1 MKFADDFKMSLPNG
15 MNTVVGAKGTLL
27 SGGQKQRVAIAR
39 ALIRNPKV
47 LLLDEATSALDSVS
61 EKLIQEALDEASK
74 DRTTIAVAHRL
85 STIQNADQIYVFE
98 QGRVVEKGTHGTLI
112 AMKGRY
118 AEMARL
124 QKLEVLE
131 LQLACV
137 SNTSVDAGYVRRSW
151 LRPSDNLRP

>member
-15 MNTVVGAKGTLL
+15 MNTIVGTKGTLL

-61 EKLIQEALDEASK
+61 EKLVQEALDEASK

-98 QGRVVEKGTHGTLI
+98 QGRIVEKGTHRTLI

-118 AEMARL
+118 AEMARI
-124 QKLEVLE
+124 QKLAV
-131 LQLACV
+131 
-137 SNTSVDAGYVRRSW
+137 
-151 LRPSDNLRP
+151 

>member
-1 MKFADDFKMSLPNG
+1 MKFADDFKISLPNG

-61 EKLIQEALDEASK
+61 EKLVQEALDEASK

-124 QKLEVLE
+124 QKLE
-131 LQLACV
+131 A
-137 SNTSVDAGYVRRSW
+137 
-151 LRPSDNLRP
+151 